1 MQISTLRRRIEE
13 GRAVPR
19 KEVRSLDIGRIREL
33 LKLAQSVGKPRLINR
48 IQAAISWKIRN
59 SRKPKKKIPRGDNRR
74 RKRDSKTAKRS
85 DYGLLNSW
93 QISASRNKNTL
104 LANRRARMVRGGLP
118 SLGKT
123 SH

>member
-13 GRAVPR
+13 DRAVPR
-19 KEVRSLDIGRIREL
+19 KEIRSLDIGRIREL
-33 LKLAQSVGKPRLINR
+33 LKLAQSIGKRRLINR
-48 IQAAISWKIRN
+48 IQTAISWKISN
-59 SRKPKKKIPRGDNRR
+59 SRKPKKQVPRGDNRR
-74 RKRDSKTAKRS
+74 RKRDSKSVKRS

-93 QISASRNKNTL
+93 QISASRNKNSF
-104 LANRRARMVRGGLP
+104 LANKRARIVRGGLP